1 MYNVNNLFLSSAGYN
16 ISKSLRF
23 NDGDNAFLQR
33 TPSSAGN
40 RRTFTFSAWVKRS
53 SALGSDQQ
61 WFTAA
66 ASGHASDT
74 AISLLS
80 FDGND
85 KLDFLNYWSSGVQG
99 RLVTNARFR
108 DVSAWYHIVLRV
120 DTTSGT
126 ADDRF
131 KIFVNGVEQEYA
143 TRSNPS
149 QNLELYFNSD
159 VEHKLGEEAVRDRYN
174 FDGYMAEI
182 NFVDGT
188 AHDAS
193 SFGEYH
199 PTTGAWVPKSF
210 SGSHGSNGYYLNFS
224 DDSNNTAATLGK
236 DYSGGSNNW
245 TPNNISV
252 SAGLDKDTSED
263 TPTNNWC
270 TLNPLY
276 TSDVS
281 TYSNG
286 NLDVVC
292 NNASTSGGTIAV
304 KSGKWYAEVVCT
316 AKTATNAMIG
326 VCTVDGFDGDRQL
339 DESQNGGS
347 GTGYVMNGTQ
357 ISGGA
362 SYGAT
367 WAVDDVMGIALDLD
381 STQNTVT
388 FYKNGSSQGAINI
401 DNAYYVF
408 CCSNGQGSSTVD
420 YRWNFGQ
427 RAFSYSIPSGHLE
440 LNTKNLPTPIIAD
453 GREHFN
459 TVLFD
464 GNGSTQ
470 SVTGV
475 GFQPDWVWIRMRT
488 DSSRGNAQF
497 DSSRGGS
504 IRLDSTSTMADRTGE
519 GAITFDSDGFSIT
532 DSHPTTNDSGDS
544 VVAWNWKGNGGTQVT
559 NTDGTIISTVQV
571 NANAGFSIVLY
582 SGAGETATVGHG
594 LGVPPKTI
602 FVKGRTNTDHW
613 FVYNKNFSNPTTGY
627 MYWNTTVEEST
638 GANPWGGNAADSN
651 VFTVVNDGGVG
662 SSGNDYIAYCFA
674 EVEGYS
680 KFGRYDGNGDN
691 DGPYI
696 HLGFKP
702 AFVMTKRYDGADF
715 WLLADNKRD
724 AAEMNPNDAFLKA
737 QAGVTEGDLN
747 VSGGIDFLSSGF
759 KIRHNDG
766 AVNSTNDD
774 YLYFAFAETP
784 FKYTT
789 AR

>member
-1 MYNVNNLFLSSAGYN
+1 MYNVNSLFLSSGGYN

-143 TRSNPS
+143 TRNNPS

-199 PTTGAWVPKSF
+199 PVTGAWVPKSF

-224 DDSNNTAATLGK
+224 DDSNNTATTLGK
-236 DYSGGSNNW
+236 DYSGNSNNW

-270 TLNPLY
+270 TLNPLH

-292 NNASTSGGTIAV
+292 NNASTAGGTIAV
-304 KSGKWYAEVVCT
+304 KSGKWYAEVVCD
-316 AKTATNAMIG
+316 AKTASNAMIG

-347 GTGYVMNGTQ
+347 GTGYVMNGTKL
-357 ISGGA
+357 SGGA

-408 CCSNGQGSSTVD
+408 CSSNGQGSSTVN

-453 GREHFN
+453 GRKHFN
-459 TVLFD
+459 TVLYTGND
-464 GNGSTQ
+464 GTQ

-475 GFQPDWVWIRMRT
+475 GFQPDWIWTKARGST
-488 DSSRGNAQF
+488 NNTHALYDSSRVPPNVLYASETNSEEN
-497 DSSRGGS
+497 SSGYLNQ
-504 IRLDSTSTMADRTGE
+504 I
-519 GAITFDSDGFSIT
+519 DSDGFTVGTADLSNHNNET
-532 DSHPTTNDSGDS
+532 F
-544 VVAWNWKGNGGTQVT
+544 VAWNWKANGGTQVT
-559 NTDGTIISTVQV
+559 NTDGTIISSVQANV
-571 NANAGFSIVLY
+571 NAGFSIVLY

-594 LGVPPKTI
+594 LGVAPETI
-602 FVKGRTNTDHW
+602 FIKGRTNSDHW
-613 FVYNKNFSNPTTGY
+613 FVYNKNLSNPTQGLLH
-627 MYWNTTVEEST
+627 WNLDNAENTSADLW
-638 GANPWGGNAADSN
+638 GQAANSS
-651 VFTVVNDGGVG
+651 VFGVKNDGGVG
-662 SSGNDYIAYCFA
+662 SSGNNYVAYCFA

-680 KFGRYDGNGDN
+680 KFGRYDGNGSD

-696 HLGFKP
+696 YLGFKP
-702 AFVMTKRYDGADF
+702 AWIMTKRYDGGDF
-715 WLLADNKRD
+715 WLVADNKRD
-724 AAEMNPNDAFLKA
+724 ATEMNPVDKFFKVDS
-737 QAGVTEGDLN
+737 QEGEGNLN
-747 VSGGIDFLSSGF
+747 ITGGIDFLSNGF

-766 AVNSTNDD
+766 AVNGTNDD

>member
-1 MYNVNNLFLSSAGYN
+1 MYNANSLFLSTAGGYN
-16 ISKSLRF
+16 ISRSLRF
-23 NDGDNAFLQR
+23 NDNDSAHLDR
-33 TPSSAGN
+33 TPSSSGN
-40 RRTFTFSAWVKRS
+40 RRTFTFSCWCKRS
-53 SALGSDQQ
+53 NIGSFASLFSSSDGSDFFKFQ
-61 WFTAA
+61 FRDDNRFEINTAD
-66 ASGHASDT
+66 GGSDT
-74 AISLLS
+74 TQLI
-80 FDGND
+80 
-85 KLDFLNYWSSGVQG
+85 
-99 RLVTNARFR
+99 TTARFR
-108 DVSAWYHIVLRV
+108 DVSAWYHIVIAF
-120 DTTSGT
+120 DTTQGDASN
-126 ADDRF
+126 RV
-131 KIFVNGVEQEYA
+131 KMYVNNRQITSFDNT
-143 TRSNPS
+143 TRPS
-149 QNLELYFNSD
+149 QNQQHAVNHNI
-159 VEHKLGEEAVRDRYN
+159 EHQIGNQVGTSRY

-182 NFVDGT
+182 NHVDGQQLEP
-188 AHDAS
+188 S

-199 PTTGAWVPKSF
+199 PITGAWVPRSY
-210 SGSHGSNGYYLNFS
+210 SGSHGTNGFYLNFS
-224 DDSNNTAATLGK
+224 DNSNNTAATLGK
-236 DYSGGSNNW
+236 DSSGSNNF
-245 TPNNISV
+245 TPNNFSV
-252 SAGLDKDTSED
+252 SAGQGNDSLED

-270 TLNPLY
+270 TLNPIY

-292 NNASTSGGTIAV
+292 NNASTAGGTIAV

-316 AKTATNAMIG
+316 AKTASNAMIG

-347 GTGYVMNGTQ
+347 GTGYVMNGTKL
-357 ISGGA
+357 SGGA

-381 STQNTVT
+381 SAQNTVT

-408 CCSNGQGSSTVD
+408 CSSNGQGSSTVD

-453 GREHFN
+453 GRKHFN
-459 TVLFD
+459 TALFD

-475 GFQPDWVWIRMRT
+475 GFKPDWVWFRMRT
-488 DSSRGNAQF
+488 DSSRGNAQY

-504 IRLDSTSTMADRTGE
+504 VRLDSTSTMADRSGE

-532 DSHPTTNDSGDS
+532 QSHPATNDSGDS
-544 VVAWNWKGNGGTQVT
+544 VVAWNWKANGGTTST
-559 NTDGTIISTVQV
+559 NTDGTITSTVQANV
-571 NANAGFSIVLY
+571 NAGFSIVLY
-582 SGAGETATVGHG
+582 SGAGETANVGHG

-602 FVKGRTNTDHW
+602 FIKGRTNTDQW
-613 FVYNKNFSNPTTGY
+613 FVYNKNLSNPTTGY
-627 MYWNTTVEEST
+627 LYWNLGNTETT
-638 GANPWGGNAADSN
+638 GANPWGGNAADSS

-662 SSGNDYIAYCFA
+662 SSGNDYVAYCFA

-680 KFGRYDGNGDN
+680 KFGRYDGNGST

-702 AFVMTKRYDGADF
+702 AFVMTKRYDSSDF
-715 WLLADNKRD
+715 WLVADNKRD

-737 QAGVTEGDLN
+737 ETQVEEGNLN
-747 VSGGIDFLSSGF
+747 ISGGFDFLSSGF

-766 AVNSTNDD
+766 AVNGTNDD

>member
-1 MYNVNNLFLSSAGYN
+1 MYNVNSLFLSSAGGYN
-16 ISKSLRF
+16 ISRSLRF
-23 NDGDNAFLQR
+23 NDNDSAYLSR

-40 RRTFTFSAWVKRS
+40 RRTFTFSCWCKRS
-53 SALGSDQQ
+53 SFGSSFATLFASSGNNDFFKFQFRDDDRFEINTADGGSDTTQLI
-61 WFTAA
+61 T
-66 ASGHASDT
+66 T
-74 AISLLS
+74 
-80 FDGND
+80 
-85 KLDFLNYWSSGVQG
+85 
-99 RLVTNARFR
+99 ARFR
-108 DVSAWYHIVLRV
+108 DVSAWYHIVIAF
-120 DTTSGT
+120 DTTQGDSSN
-126 ADDRF
+126 RV
-131 KIFVNGVEQEYA
+131 KMYVNNRQITSFDNT
-143 TRSNPS
+143 TRPS
-149 QNLELYFNSD
+149 QNQQHAVNNN
-159 VEHKLGEEAVRDRYN
+159 VEHQIGNQVGNTRY

-182 NFVDGT
+182 NHVDGQQLEP
-188 AHDAS
+188 S
-193 SFGEYH
+193 SFGKYH
-199 PTTGAWVPKSF
+199 PITGAWVPRSY
-210 SGSHGSNGYYLNFS
+210 SGSHGTNGFYLNFS
-224 DDSNNTAATLGK
+224 DNSNNTAATLGK
-236 DYSGGSNNW
+236 DSSGSNNF
-245 TPNNISV
+245 TPNNFSV
-252 SAGLDKDTSED
+252 SAGQGNDSLED

-270 TLNPLY
+270 TLNPSY

-292 NNASTSGGTIAV
+292 NNASTAGGTIAV

-316 AKTATNAMIG
+316 AKTASNAMIG

-347 GTGYVMNGTQ
+347 GTGYVMNGTKL
-357 ISGGA
+357 SGGA

-408 CCSNGQGSSTVD
+408 CSSNGQGSSTVT
-420 YRWNFGQ
+420 YNWNFGQ

-453 GREHFN
+453 GRKHFN

-475 GFQPDWVWIRMRT
+475 GFKPDWVWFRMRT
-488 DSSRGNAQF
+488 DSSRGNAQY

-504 IRLDSTSTMADRTGE
+504 VRLDSSSTMADRSGE

-532 DSHPTTNDSGDS
+532 QAHPATNDSGDN
-544 VVAWNWKGNGGTQVT
+544 VVTWNWKANGGTT
-559 NTDGTIISTVQV
+559 SSNTDGTITSTVQANV
-571 NANAGFSIVLY
+571 NAGFSIVLY
-582 SGAGETATVGHG
+582 SGTGATATVGHG
-594 LGVPPKTI
+594 LGVAPKTI
-602 FVKGRTNTDHW
+602 FVKGRTNTDQW
-613 FVYNKNFSNPTTGY
+613 FVYNKNLSNPTTGY
-627 MYWNTTVEEST
+627 LYWNLGNAETT
-638 GANPWGGNAADSN
+638 GANPWGGNAADSS

-662 SSGNDYIAYCFA
+662 SSGNDYVAYCFA

-680 KFGRYDGNGDN
+680 KFGRYDGNGDTN
-691 DGPYI
+691 GPYI

-702 AFVMTKRYDGADF
+702 AFVMTKRYDGGDF
-715 WLLADNKRD
+715 WLIADNKRD

-737 QAGVTEGDLN
+737 ETQVEESNLN
-747 VSGGIDFLSSGF
+747 ISGGIDFLSSGF

-766 AVNSTNDD
+766 AINGTNDD

-789 AR
+789 AV